1 MNSYLNLDMLHDY
14 HTYGANLKSREIF
27 LHNHYSDDGNPGV
40 EYQMANTFL
49 KNLRC
54 LESKS
59 SDPIIIHMNSIG
71 GSWADGMAI
80 YDGISMSNCHIT
92 IISYGQAESM
102 SSIILQSA
110 DYRYVTENSYFMCHF
125 GSSGVSGDYLSCQNW
140 TKYEKHI
147 CDVMLN
153 IYVNKCVKGKYFK
166 DKYGT
171 KPDKEKIKTYLYRKL
186 KSGDWYLNAQE
197 TISYGFA
204 DRIIKKYY

>member
-110 DYRYVTENSYFMCHF
+110 DYRYVTENSYFMIHY
-125 GSSGVSGDYLSCQNW
+125 GSTDATGDYLNVQNFA
-140 TKYEKHI
+140 KYEQAI
-147 CDVMLN
+147 CDKMID
-153 IYVNKCVKGKYFK
+153 IYANVCVNGKFF
-166 DKYGT
+166 
-171 KPDKEKIKTYLYRKL
+171 KEKYNDNTSSVKKYLQRKL
-186 KSGDWYLNAQE
+186 KHGDWYMTAAE
-197 TISYGFA
+197 TVDYGLA
-204 DRIIKKYY
+204 DKVIKSL